1 MNRHTENKQYECAVC
16 GEKFY
21 RRYIMTNHVAQKHK
35 AKTDVDCSNP
45 HKVENKLSVLKD
57 QLDSDEF
64 SEPQPKPLVPALC
77 ISKLLVNRIIQKSLK
92 EPEGHSNHARLMPG
106 FDTSLRR
113 LLGDRLEQF
122 TRLISNC

>member
-35 AKTDVDCSNP
+35 AKSDSTK
-45 HKVENKLSVLKD
+45 HLKEEKLSVLKD

-113 LLGDRLEQF
+113 LLGDKLE
-122 TRLISNC
+122 